1 MKREFDVFGMSCAA
15 CSASVEKEVKN
26 VKGCENVSVSLLTNS
41 MSLEGSASDEDIIK
55 AVEKAGYSAQVKGA
69 KVEVKQAKGE
79 NVQKRLIISVI
90 LLVIHLYISM
100 GAMVGLPVGI
110 FSNHSLNATVQL
122 TLSMLIMMLN
132 RKFFISGTKALLRK
146 SPNMDTLVSL
156 GASAA
161 FIYSYVAMALMFLYP
176 EHAHKYYHELY
187 YEAVSTIL
195 TLITVGKTLE
205 ERSKR
210 KTTDAIDA
218 LLKLAPEKA
227 VVERDGKEV
236 TVDVKDIK
244 VDDIFILYP
253 GSHVPVDGV
262 IISGSGSFD
271 ESSITGESVP
281 VDKSVGQNVIA
292 GCINVESNIKA
303 RATRVG
309 EDTTLS
315 KIIKLVNEAASSKA
329 PISRVA
335 DKVSS
340 IFVPSVI
347 VIALITFVTH
357 LLLNAELSY
366 ALSRAVA
373 VLVISCPCALGLATP
388 VAIMVAS
395 GKGAKNGIL
404 FKDAAVIEN
413 TSRAGTI
420 VFDKTGT
427 VTTGKMKVVDEIS
440 FDDSFLSYA
449 YTLESKSEHPL
460 AKAVCNYASEK
471 NTALLNTEGFKALLG
486 NGVEAT
492 IDGSTVYG
500 GSVKFISSKLELES
514 GVLAQCDKLSEEGKT
529 PLLFIK
535 ANKLLGII
543 AISDTIRDDSKSAIA
558 ELKNMGLRTVLLTG
572 DNEKTANAIN
582 RIVKFDEVIS
592 GVLPDEKEAYIRS
605 FQRDGKVIMVGDG
618 INDSPA
624 LMRADIGMAVSGG
637 TDAAIGSASIVL
649 MGDTVST
656 AVSAIRLSRSTLKVI
671 KENLFWAFIYN
682 LIGIPLAA
690 GIFTPIFGWSLNPMF
705 ASLAMSLSS
714 FCVVTNALR
723 INMFNLKDSRKDK
736 KYKFS
741 KEKKMEKTL
750 HIEGMMCGH
759 CEKRVKKA
767 LENVD
772 GVAVANVS
780 HEAGTAVVTLNKEVS
795 NATLKKAVEDQDYS
809 VIKID

>member
-15 CSASVEKEVKN
+15 CSASVEKAVKS

-227 VVERDGKEV
+227 VVERDGKEE

-795 NATLKKAVEDQDYS
+795 NETLKKAVEDQDYS

>member
-1 MKREFDVFGMSCAA
+1 MRREFDVFGMSCAA
-15 CSASVEKEVKN
+15 CSASVEKAVKS

-55 AVEKAGYSAQVKGA
+55 AVEKAGYSAQVKGS

-227 VVERDGKEV
+227 VVERDGKEE

-315 KIIKLVNEAASSKA
+315 RIIKLVNEAASSKA

-440 FDDSFLSYA
+440 FDDSFLNYA

-460 AKAVCNYASEK
+460 AKAVCNYAIEK
-471 NTALLNTEGFKALLG
+471 NKALLNAEGFKALLG

-543 AISDTIRDDSKSAIA
+543 AISDTIRDDSKSAIS

-605 FQRDGKVIMVGDG
+605 FQGDGKVIMVGDG

-750 HIEGMMCGH
+750 HIEGMMCDH

-780 HEAGTAVVTLNKEVS
+780 HEAGTAVVTLNKDVS
-795 NATLKKAVEDQDYS
+795 NETLKKVVEDQDYS
-809 VIKID
+809 VTKID

>member
-15 CSASVEKEVKN
+15 CSASVEKAVKN

-55 AVEKAGYSAQVKGA
+55 AVENAGYSAQVKGS

-227 VVERDGKEV
+227 VIERDGKEV

-347 VIALITFVTH
+347 LIALITFITH

-471 NTALLNTEGFKALLG
+471 NTALLNAEGFKALLG

-543 AISDTIRDDSKSAIA
+543 AISDTIRDDSKSAIS

>member
-15 CSASVEKEVKN
+15 CSASVETAVKS

-55 AVEKAGYSAQVKGA
+55 AVEKAGYSAQVKGS

-227 VVERDGKEV
+227 VVERDGKEE

-366 ALSRAVA
+366 ALSSAVA
-373 VLVISCPCALGLATP
+373 VLVIICPCALGLATP
-388 VAIMVAS
+388 VAIMVTS

-460 AKAVCNYASEK
+460 AKAVCNYAS
-471 NTALLNTEGFKALLG
+471 
-486 NGVEAT
+486 
-492 IDGSTVYG
+492 
-500 GSVKFISSKLELES
+500 
-514 GVLAQCDKLSEEGKT
+514 
-529 PLLFIK
+529 
-535 ANKLLGII
+535 
-543 AISDTIRDDSKSAIA
+543 
-558 ELKNMGLRTVLLTG
+558 
-572 DNEKTANAIN
+572 
-582 RIVKFDEVIS
+582 
-592 GVLPDEKEAYIRS
+592 
-605 FQRDGKVIMVGDG
+605 
-618 INDSPA
+618 
-624 LMRADIGMAVSGG
+624 
-637 TDAAIGSASIVL
+637 
-649 MGDTVST
+649 
-656 AVSAIRLSRSTLKVI
+656 
-671 KENLFWAFIYN
+671 
-682 LIGIPLAA
+682 
-690 GIFTPIFGWSLNPMF
+690 
-705 ASLAMSLSS
+705 
-714 FCVVTNALR
+714 
-723 INMFNLKDSRKDK
+723 
-736 KYKFS
+736 
-741 KEKKMEKTL
+741 
-750 HIEGMMCGH
+750 
-759 CEKRVKKA
+759 
-767 LENVD
+767 
-772 GVAVANVS
+772 
-780 HEAGTAVVTLNKEVS
+780 
-795 NATLKKAVEDQDYS
+795 
-809 VIKID
+809 

>member
-15 CSASVEKEVKN
+15 CSASVEKAVKN

-55 AVEKAGYSAQVKGA
+55 AVEKAGYSAQVKGS

-110 FSNHSLNATVQL
+110 LSNHSLNATVQL

-176 EHAHKYYHELY
+176 DHAHKYYHELY

-227 VVERDGKEV
+227 VVERDGKEE

-347 VIALITFVTH
+347 VIALITFITH

-471 NTALLNTEGFKALLG
+471 NTALLNAEGFKALLG

-500 GSVKFISSKLELES
+500 GSVKFISTKLELDS
-514 GVLAQCDKLSEEGKT
+514 GIITQCDKLSEEGKT

-543 AISDTIRDDSKSAIA
+543 AISDTIRDDSKSAIS

-780 HEAGTAVVTLNKEVS
+780 HTAGTAVVTLNKEVS
-795 NATLKKAVEDQDYS
+795 NETLKKAVEDQDYS

>member
-15 CSASVEKEVKN
+15 CSASVEKAVKN

-110 FSNHSLNATVQL
+110 LSNHSLNATVQL

-176 EHAHKYYHELY
+176 DHAHKYYHELY

-227 VVERDGKEV
+227 VVERDGKEE

-357 LLLNAELSY
+357 LLINAELSY

-471 NTALLNTEGFKALLG
+471 NTALLNAEGFKALLG

-500 GSVKFISSKLELES
+500 GSVKFISTKLELDS
-514 GVLAQCDKLSEEGKT
+514 GIITQCDKLSEEGKT

-543 AISDTIRDDSKSAIA
+543 AISDTIRDDSKSAIS

-795 NATLKKAVEDQDYS
+795 NETLKKAVEDQDYS

>member
-15 CSASVEKEVKN
+15 CSASVEKAVKN

-55 AVEKAGYSAQVKGA
+55 AVEKAGYSAQVKGS

-110 FSNHSLNATVQL
+110 LSNHSLNATVQL

-176 EHAHKYYHELY
+176 DHAHKYYHELY

-227 VVERDGKEV
+227 VVERDGKEE

-357 LLLNAELSY
+357 LLINAELSY

-471 NTALLNTEGFKALLG
+471 NTALLNAEGFKALLG

-500 GSVKFISSKLELES
+500 GSVKFISTKLELDS
-514 GVLAQCDKLSEEGKT
+514 GIITQCDKLSEEGKT

-543 AISDTIRDDSKSAIA
+543 AISDTIRDDSKSAIS

-780 HEAGTAVVTLNKEVS
+780 HTAGTAVVTLNKEVS
-795 NATLKKAVEDQDYS
+795 NETLKKAVEDQDYS

>member
-15 CSASVEKEVKN
+15 CSASVEKAVKN

-55 AVEKAGYSAQVKGA
+55 AVEKAGYSAQVKGS

-110 FSNHSLNATVQL
+110 LSNHSLNATVQL

-132 RKFFISGTKALLRK
+132 RKFFISVTKALLRK

-176 EHAHKYYHELY
+176 DHAHKYYHELY

-227 VVERDGKEV
+227 VVERDGKEE

-357 LLLNAELSY
+357 LLINAELSY

-471 NTALLNTEGFKALLG
+471 NTALLNAEGFKALLG

-500 GSVKFISSKLELES
+500 GSVKFISTKLELDS
-514 GVLAQCDKLSEEGKT
+514 GIITQCDKLSEEGKT

-543 AISDTIRDDSKSAIA
+543 AISDTIRDDSKSAIS

-780 HEAGTAVVTLNKEVS
+780 HTAGTAVVTLNKEVS
-795 NATLKKAVEDQDYS
+795 NETLKKAVEDQDYS

>member
-15 CSASVEKEVKN
+15 CSASVEKAVKN

-55 AVEKAGYSAQVKGA
+55 AVEKAGYSAQVKGS

-110 FSNHSLNATVQL
+110 LSNHSLNATVQL

-176 EHAHKYYHELY
+176 DHAHKYYHELY

-236 TVDVKDIK
+236 TVDVKDIR

-357 LLLNAELSY
+357 LLINAELSY

-471 NTALLNTEGFKALLG
+471 NTALLNAEGFKALLG

-500 GSVKFISSKLELES
+500 GSVKFISTKLELDS
-514 GVLAQCDKLSEEGKT
+514 GIITQCDKLSEEGKT

-543 AISDTIRDDSKSAIA
+543 AISDTIRDDSKSAIS

-741 KEKKMEKTL
+741 KEKKMEK
-750 HIEGMMCGH
+750 
-759 CEKRVKKA
+759 KK
-767 LENVD
+767 
-772 GVAVANVS
+772 
-780 HEAGTAVVTLNKEVS
+780 K
-795 NATLKKAVEDQDYS
+795 
-809 VIKID
+809 

>member
-15 CSASVEKEVKN
+15 CSASVEKAVKN

-55 AVEKAGYSAQVKGA
+55 AVEKAGYSAQVKGS

-161 FIYSYVAMALMFLYP
+161 FIYSYVAMSLMFLYP

-236 TVDVKDIK
+236 TVDVKDIR

-347 VIALITFVTH
+347 VIALITFITH

-460 AKAVCNYASEK
+460 AKAVCNYAIEK
-471 NTALLNTEGFKALLG
+471 NAALLNAEGFNALLG

-514 GVLAQCDKLSEEGKT
+514 VVLSQCDKLSEEGKT

-795 NATLKKAVEDQDYS
+795 NETLKKAVEDQDYS
-809 VIKID
+809 VTRID

>member
-15 CSASVEKEVKN
+15 CSASVEKAVKN

-55 AVEKAGYSAQVKGA
+55 AVEKAGYSAQVKGS

-460 AKAVCNYASEK
+460 AKAVCNYAIEK
-471 NTALLNTEGFKALLG
+471 NIALLNAEGFKALLG

-543 AISDTIRDDSKSAIA
+543 AISDTIRDDSKSAIS

-772 GVAVANVS
+772 GVAVANAS

-795 NATLKKAVEDQDYS
+795 NETLKKAVEDQDYS

>member
-1 MKREFDVFGMSCAA
+1 MRREFDVFGMSCAA
-15 CSASVEKEVKN
+15 CSASVEKAVKN

-55 AVEKAGYSAQVKGA
+55 AVEKAGYSAQVKGS

-227 VVERDGKEV
+227 VVERDGKEE

-292 GCINVESNIKA
+292 GCINIESNIKA

-460 AKAVCNYASEK
+460 AKAVCNYAIEK
-471 NTALLNTEGFKALLG
+471 NTALLNAEGFKALLG

-535 ANKLLGII
+535 NNKLLGII

-656 AVSAIRLSRSTLKVI
+656 AVSAIRLSRSTLRVI

-690 GIFTPIFGWSLNPMF
+690 GIFTPIFGWSVNPMF

-780 HEAGTAVVTLNKEVS
+780 HTAGTAVVTLNKEVS
-795 NATLKKAVEDQDYS
+795 NETLKKAVEDQDYS
-809 VIKID
+809 VTNID